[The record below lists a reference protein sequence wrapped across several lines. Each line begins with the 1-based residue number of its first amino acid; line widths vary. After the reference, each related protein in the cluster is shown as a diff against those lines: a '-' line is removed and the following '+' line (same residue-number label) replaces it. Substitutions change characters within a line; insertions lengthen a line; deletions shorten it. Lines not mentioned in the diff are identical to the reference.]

1 MPLSAGFVGVIPAL
15 EKLLRVEEG
24 GPLNL
29 SMYQLI
35 VWSMGVAFF
44 GVFFAVPCKMPVV
57 FSVVERNIST
67 IYTD

>member
-29 SMYQLI
+29 SVLQLT
-35 VWSMGVAFF
+35 VWSMGIAFF
-44 GVFFAVPCKMPVV
+44 GVFFAVPCKMLV
-57 FSVVERNIST
+57 I
-67 IYTD
+67 

>member
-15 EKLLRVEEG
+15 EKLLLPAEG

-29 SMYQLI
+29 SHMQLI

-44 GVFFAVPCKMPVV
+44 GVFFAVPCKTK
-57 FSVVERNIST
+57 SQDT
-67 IYTD
+67 HQ